1 MDKGSKKIIPAWF
14 SNIYRTI
21 ENLKLF
27 LESDYDGYK
36 HVYRPYDWFKWSH
49 ERHQDILLNSRQKG
63 SNQYEI
69 LHKRIPTNNP
79 YIGRVN
85 SNYSAGAYLNTFS
98 LAHPIYKETSPE
110 KPWFPEDDVDVIV
123 KAKLVDIQRYEK
135 AAGRYW
141 NRSSLERWLENKNIA
156 KEFKANAEEKLLKFK
171 SLYVDER
178 ALHVKAKTSISSR
191 TEQILKINPLPSF
204 FEPNY
209 QIFYDQESRVLQIT
223 FDFPDYKEKN
233 IPVGTNV
240 KGDKIKYAS
249 DAAKKKLVKETL
261 YGLIVWIGHVVA
273 SQISAEVKQIAINT
287 RQSWFDPATG
297 SPTEGT
303 IASVL
308 ADREYLANLN
318 IEKLDPIACF
328 KQMKGL
334 VTPSLEK
341 QTSIRPIFE
350 MNKDDSRLVDSI
362 DIDGSLEEGSNLA
375 AMPWE
380 DFEHL
385 VAQLFEWQ
393 FAKDGTEVKVTQAS
407 RDRGVDA
414 IVFDPDPF
422 MGGKYVLQ
430 AKRYTNTV
438 DVASVRDLYGTVMNE
453 GANRGILITTS
464 SYGPDAYDFA
474 KDKPISLVD
483 GPNLLNLLRE
493 HGKKY
498 RIDLEEAKLLNKE
511 E

>member
-1 MDKGSKKIIPAWF
+1 MNNRSKTIIPPWFTQSNKIIERLEMF
-14 SNIYRTI
+14 
-21 ENLKLF
+21 LK
-27 LESDYDGYK
+27 SDYDGYK
-36 HVYRPYDWFKWSH
+36 HIYRATGVYRRND
-49 ERHQDILLNSRQKG
+49 EDILLNSEPSK
-63 SNQYEI
+63 NQFGIQYKTIPVNDHFIGIPGWYGQAYE
-69 LHKRIPTNNP
+69 K
-79 YIGRVN
+79 
-85 SNYSAGAYLNTFS
+85 LNTFS
-98 LAHPIYKETSPE
+98 ISHPIYKDSSPKE
-110 KPWFPEDDVDVIV
+110 PWFPNDEGVNEII
-123 KAKLVDIQRYEK
+123 KATTEELQQYSVRDRWYRSDYDEWRKNQR
-135 AAGRYW
+135 
-141 NRSSLERWLENKNIA
+141 IA
-156 KEFKANAEEKLLKFK
+156 EEFKANAEEKLLKFK
-171 SLYVDER
+171 SLYVEER
-178 ALHVKAKTSISSR
+178 ALHIKSKTSIVCR

-209 QIFYDQESRVLQIT
+209 QIFYDQESHVLQIT
-223 FDFPDYKEKN
+223 FDFPDYKEKS

-249 DAAKKKLVKETL
+249 EAAKKKLVKETL

-273 SQISAEVKQIAINT
+273 SQISVEVKQIAINT

-308 ADREYLANLN
+308 ADREYLAKLN
-318 IEKLDPIACF
+318 IEKVDPIACF

-350 MNKDDSRLVDSI
+350 MNKDDKRLVDSK